1 MHDATAMRLQGF
13 DGRVAVVTGAARGI
27 GRRIAETL
35 SAQGAHVAALD
46 VARPEVAGVLGVEA
60 DVTDEA
66 GVRVAFDEVEARLGP
81 VDVLVL
87 NAGVFVIEPFA
98 DVTLDS
104 WRRTQAVNL
113 DGAYLCARRVLPGMQ
128 ARGHGRVVAIGSS
141 AGITGGSKA
150 CAAYA
155 ASKGG
160 LMALTKAIAQ
170 EYVGDGITANAVA
183 PALIRT
189 PMIDAM
195 PDLAARVPVGR
206 LGEPDDVAACVAF
219 LCSDHASYVT
229 GAVLDVNGGFLI
241 H

>member
-35 SAQGAHVAALD
+35 HAQGAHVAALD
-46 VARPEVAGVLGVEA
+46 VARPEVPGVVGVEA

-66 GVRVAFDEVEARLGP
+66 GVRAALDEVEARLGP

-170 EYVGDGITANAVA
+170 EYVADGITANAVA

-189 PMIDAM
+189 PMVDAM

>member
-1 MHDATAMRLQGF
+1 MRLQGF

-35 SAQGAHVAALD
+35 QAQGATVAALD
-46 VARPEVAGVLGVEA
+46 LAPPDIPGMLAVAV
-60 DVTDEA
+60 DVGDEA
-66 GVRVAFDEVEARLGP
+66 GVAAAFDEVEERLGP
-81 VDVLVL
+81 VDALVL

-98 DVTLDS
+98 DVTLES
-104 WRRTQAVNL
+104 WRRTQGVNL
-113 DGAYLCARRVLPGMQ
+113 DGAFLCARRVLPGMQ
-128 ARGHGRVVAIGSS
+128 ERGHGRVVAIGSS
-141 AGITGGSKA
+141 AGITGGSKS

-155 ASKGG
+155 ASKAG

-170 EYVGDGITANAVA
+170 EYVADGITANAVA

-189 PMIDAM
+189 PMVDAM

-206 LGEPDDVAACVAF
+206 LGEPDDVAACVTF
-219 LCSDHASYVT
+219 LLSDHASYIT

>member
-1 MHDATAMRLQGF
+1 MRLQGF
-13 DGRVAVVTGAARGI
+13 DGRVAVVTGAGRGI

-35 SAQGAHVAALD
+35 RAQGAAVAALD
-46 VARPEVAGVLGVEA
+46 LARPDVPGVLGLAA
-60 DVTDEA
+60 DVGDEA
-66 GVRVAFDEVEARLGP
+66 SVGAAFDEVEATLGP
-81 VDVLVL
+81 VDALVL

-98 DVTLDS
+98 DVTLAS

-113 DGAYLCARRVLPGMQ
+113 DGAFLCARRVLPGMQ
-128 ARGHGRVVAIGSS
+128 ERGHGRVVAIGSS

-155 ASKGG
+155 ASKAG

-189 PMIDAM
+189 PMVDAM

-219 LCSDHASYVT
+219 LLSDHASYVT